1 MPPHVPTGRAASVAV
16 GDALL
21 GRVIDP
27 FGLPMDGGPQPRC
40 TDKVPLDAGALP
52 IDQRGSVNQRFDTG
66 VRVIDGLLTCG
77 RGQRVGIFAGAGCGK
92 SVLVEQIASQADADV
107 IVIGLIGERGR
118 EVVELMGSQR
128 RSKMIIVA
136 ATADRSP
143 LERLRGASAATA
155 IAEYFRDRGK
165 NVLLVIDSLTRFAM
179 ATREIGLALG
189 EPPAT
194 KGYPPSV
201 FANMPRLLERVAPRA
216 GSGSIT
222 AFYTVLVEGDDLSDP
237 IADSARSLLD
247 AHIVLSR
254 DLAGRGHF
262 PPSTSCHRPRAS
274 RVASPAPT
282 TVALASRAREQL
294 AQRKQAHELQA
305 LGAYTVGV
313 NKDLDHALAI
323 GVRID
328 SVGAPDPRRSIDA
341 TSSRSPA
348 SIAALEEA
356 NDDQLSRRTIGSR
369 HALEAARPRRRRT
382 RRRDRDAR
390 TPRPLT
396 STNEEQL
403 LEDTLDEAED
413 TLTGITNV
421 YALDHVA
428 GLGRVPAR
436 SDRRRGEGAHRGD
449 RGREPRRSAAAVADP
464 PVEDRRT
471 RRRDGRRNTARP
483 AKPNAEQHAH
493 DDLVN
498 ARRK

>member
-1 MPPHVPTGRAASVAV
+1 VNAAIAATIRATTKAWLVPKVLGRVVEVAGTLVQISVTEKNGPVLGDVLEVETSTGVVPCEVVGFRGPTLLAIPLVPARNIAAGAPARPTGRAAAVSV

-21 GRVIDP
+21 GRVVDP
-27 FGLPMDGGPQPRC
+27 FGVPMDGGPVPRC
-40 TDKVPLDAGALP
+40 TDKVPLDGGALP
-52 IDQRGSVNQRFDTG
+52 IDQRGSVTTRFDTG
-66 VRVIDGLLTCG
+66 VRVIDGMLTCG
-77 RGQRVGIFAGAGCGK
+77 RGQRIGIFAGAGCGK
-92 SVLVEQIASQADADV
+92 SVLVEQIASQAEADV

-118 EVVELMGSQR
+118 EVVELMGSHR
-128 RSKMIIVA
+128 RDKMIIVA

-216 GSGSIT
+216 GGGSIT

-237 IADSARSLLD
+237 VADSARSLLD

-262 PPSTSCHRPRAS
+262 PAIDVLASAS
-274 RVASPAPT
+274 RVARRVAGAAT
-282 TVALASRAREQL
+282 TALASRAREVL

-313 NKDLDHALAI
+313 NKDLDHALAV

-328 SVGAPDPRRSIDA
+328 AWARQTPEQ
-341 TSSRSPA
+341 A
-348 SIAALEEA
+348 STHELALAGLTAALE
-356 NDDQLSRRTIGSR
+356 G
-369 HALEAARPRRRRT
+369 
-382 RRRDRDAR
+382 
-390 TPRPLT
+390 
-396 STNEEQL
+396 
-403 LEDTLDEAED
+403 
-413 TLTGITNV
+413 
-421 YALDHVA
+421 
-428 GLGRVPAR
+428 
-436 SDRRRGEGAHRGD
+436 
-449 RGREPRRSAAAVADP
+449 
-464 PVEDRRT
+464 
-471 RRRDGRRNTARP
+471 
-483 AKPNAEQHAH
+483 K
-493 DDLVN
+493 
-498 ARRK
+498 